1 MSISAYLSEVE
12 DGPWRHP
19 GNDSANPGNDDND
32 GGDDVDDL
40 EAEQGPGLQQEEVGA
55 AGGPGNPRKG
65 DKPENKSELQKLRER
80 FQNTVKLT
88 SHLYHDLSLRDE
100 VRMVSIACNPYMVEY
115 SETLRLQKLSQAPW
129 AKNDGLFPRNTKGS
143 PFHFQLSAVLFR
155 VHKVLFK
162 VHRGPNLSSSNF
174 VDTYF
179 LMIAG

>member
-55 AGGPGNPRKG
+55 AGGPRNPRKG
-65 DKPENKSELQKLRER
+65 DRPENKSELQKLRER

-129 AKNDGLFPRNTKGS
+129 ARNDGLLQETLKGHHFISSFP
-143 PFHFQLSAVLFR
+143 LFCLESIR
-155 VHKVLFK
+155 FCSKSIGAPIYPVQTLWT
-162 VHRGPNLSSSNF
+162 LTS
-174 VDTYF
+174 
-179 LMIAG
+179 